1 MTGDRAAPTKRPGS
15 APTAKDDRPECNGDD
30 ALPTGER
37 AELHRQGA
45 KAAARGESVA
55 RNPLHQ
61 PENSPEATGESA
73 QTWWQRIKA
82 WQRGHEAQS
91 RAARSSAADHAGEPD
106 HDRD

>member
-1 MTGDRAAPTKRPGS
+1 MSGDRAVPTKRPGS
-15 APTAKDDRPECNGDD
+15 APTTKDDRPEGGSDNP
-30 ALPTGER
+30 LPTGER

-55 RNPLHQ
+55 GNPLHR

-91 RAARSSAADHAGEPD
+91 RAARHSEADHSAEPD